1 MSGFILTIITQQ
13 QSFCRWLFR
22 KLPFTCT
29 VYVTVVT
36 QSNGQLLWPKKTG
49 PRHTVA
55 IETRVH
61 LHLHLLKILL
71 DSSHCTVYT
80 STKKHF
86 LPNPWRPWQPDQS
99 SIFNNS
105 RKTNSW
111 GQSSLWRP
119 NRNPFH
125 NLLYQDNSQEPRLI

>member
-29 VYVTVVT
+29 VNVTVVT

-55 IETRVH
+55 IETVSTYIYIYSKYYLTVATVQCTRRP
-61 LHLHLLKILL
+61 KSISCQIRGDL
-71 DSSHCTVYT
+71 DSQTNHLFLTTVET
-80 STKKHF
+80 QVHEDEAVSD
-86 LPNPWRPWQPDQS
+86 DQTETLFT
-99 SIFNNS
+99 ICFI
-105 RKTNSW
+105 KTTLKNH
-111 GQSSLWRP
+111 G
-119 NRNPFH
+119 
-125 NLLYQDNSQEPRLI
+125 